1 MPAHTEQAKN
11 ENRGETF
18 MKINPVTLFHEKL
31 WIQVVGIITLILI
44 AAIGAMIALNIHSQN
59 SSIHAQGRLTSQ
71 LLAIAM
77 EGSTFDAL
85 GAGRNKDV
93 ILQLRRLKEKVPSI
107 DVSIFDVNRELTFTT
122 MPGAAGKELDGFL
135 RNPAALAAAARL
147 IVDGKDTGELFEE
160 QINGE
165 MYLSIFQPI
174 LNDASC
180 HHCHGSSRRVLGGL
194 HVRTAAEG
202 VVQMARTARNQS
214 LLIGGGGIATLMLAI
229 YYLFQRLVNR
239 PIQRLLG
246 LAGSMRKNDLS
257 HSVEVCGRTEISHM
271 TARMNAVNQGMRE
284 MIGEIAAASNT
295 LSASA
300 TEQAASL
307 EETSAA
313 LEEMSSM
320 TQRSAQDA
328 QEADTLMRGA
338 KQVATRANQ
347 SMSQLI
353 DSMSKISR
361 TSEETSKIVKTIDEI
376 AFQTN
381 LLALNAAVEAAR
393 AGTAGAG
400 FAVVANEVRSLAMR
414 AAEAARSTSDL
425 ISGTVKSV
433 QEGST
438 LVSMTNE
445 AFVELGDTMLKTAER
460 VSAIAAASKEQAL
473 GIEQINKAVAEMDK
487 ATQDYAATAEQL
499 AASTG
504 QFKLEPDSGTPSAR
518 DPKAGGAMRN
528 GLATAAVA
536 SSEF

>member
-1 MPAHTEQAKN
+1 
-11 ENRGETF
+11 
-18 MKINPVTLFHEKL
+18 MKINPVTLIHEKL

-44 AAIGAMIALNIHSQN
+44 AVIGAMIAFNIHAQD
-59 SSIHAQGRLTSQ
+59 SSIHTQSRLTSQ
-71 LLAIAM
+71 MLAIAM
-77 EGSTFDAL
+77 EGGTFDAL
-85 GAGRNKDV
+85 GAGRNNDV
-93 ILQLRRLKEKVPSI
+93 VLQLRRLKERVPSL
-107 DVSIFDVNRELTFTT
+107 DVSIFDVNRNLTFTT
-122 MPGAAGKELDGFL
+122 MPGAAGKELDAFL
-135 RNPAALAAAARL
+135 RSPAAAAATARML
-147 IVDGKDTGELFEE
+147 ADGQDTEELFEE

-165 MYLSIFQPI
+165 THLSIFRPI
-174 LNDASC
+174 VNDVSC

-202 VVQMARTARNQS
+202 AVQMARSARNQS
-214 LLIGGGGIATLMLAI
+214 LLIGGVGIAALMLAI
-229 YYLFQRLVNR
+229 YFLFQRLVNR
-239 PIQRLLG
+239 PIRRLLD
-246 LAGSMRKNDLS
+246 LAGKMRGNDLS
-257 HSVEVCGRTEISHM
+257 HSIEVCGRSEISHM
-271 TARMNAVNQGMRE
+271 TARMNIVNQGLCE
-284 MIGEIAAASNT
+284 MIGEIAAASNN

-320 TQRSAQDA
+320 TQRNAQDA
-328 QEADTLMRGA
+328 QAADTLMREA

-353 DSMSKISR
+353 ESMTKISR
-361 TSEETSKIVKTIDEI
+361 MSEETSKIVKTIDEI

-414 AAEAARSTSDL
+414 AAEAARKTSDL

-433 QEGST
+433 QEGSN
-438 LVSMTNE
+438 LVTQTNA
-445 AFVELGDTMLKTAER
+445 AFAEVGDTMLKTAER

-473 GIEQINKAVAEMDK
+473 GIEQINKAVSEMDK

-504 QFKLEPDSGTPSAR
+504 QFKLESDSDTLSAQSSNPD
-518 DPKAGGAMRN
+518 GAMRN
-528 GLATAAVA
+528 AMPTTAVA
-536 SSEF
+536 VSEF

>member
-1 MPAHTEQAKN
+1 M
-11 ENRGETF
+11 
-18 MKINPVTLFHEKL
+18 NPVTLFHEKL
-31 WIQVVGIITLILI
+31 WIQVVGIISLILI
-44 AAIGAMIALNIHSQN
+44 AVIGLMVTFNIHSQH
-59 SSIHAQGRLTSQ
+59 SSILTQGRLTSQ
-71 LLAIAM
+71 LLAIVM
-77 EGSTFDAL
+77 EGGTFDAL
-85 GAGRNKDV
+85 SAGRNNDV
-93 ILQLRRLKEKVPSI
+93 VLQLRRLKQKVPSLDI
-107 DVSIFDVNRELTFTT
+107 SIFDVNRTLTFTT
-122 MPGAAGKELDGFL
+122 MPGAAGKDLDAFL
-135 RNPAALAAAARL
+135 RSPAAAAAAARML
-147 IVDGKDTGELFEE
+147 ADGQDTGELFEE
-160 QINGE
+160 QINGKTH
-165 MYLSIFQPI
+165 LSIFQPI
-174 LNDASC
+174 ANDASC
-180 HHCHGSSRRVLGGL
+180 HHCHGSSRKVLGGL

-202 VVQMARTARNQS
+202 AVQMARSARNQS
-214 LLIGGGGIATLMLAI
+214 LLIGGGGIAVLILAI
-229 YYLFQRLVNR
+229 YCLFQRLVNR
-239 PIQRLLG
+239 PMQRLLD
-246 LAGSMRKNDLS
+246 LAGKMRSNDLS
-257 HSVEVCGRTEISHM
+257 HSVEVCGRTEISHLS
-271 TARMNAVNQGMRE
+271 ARMNVVNRGLRE

-295 LSASA
+295 LSTSA
-300 TEQAASL
+300 TEQASSL

-328 QEADTLMRGA
+328 QAADTLMRGA

-353 DSMSKISR
+353 ESMSKISR

-393 AGTAGAG
+393 AGSAGAG

-414 AAEAARSTSDL
+414 AAEAARDTSDL

-438 LVSMTNE
+438 LVSETNE
-445 AFVELGDTMLKTAER
+445 ALAEVGATMLKTAER
-460 VSAIAAASKEQAL
+460 VSAIAAASQEQAL

-504 QFKLEPDSGTPSAR
+504 QFKLESDSDTPSAR
-518 DPKAGGAMRN
+518 HSTAGGTMRN
-528 GLATAAVA
+528 GMAAARVA

>member
-1 MPAHTEQAKN
+1 
-11 ENRGETF
+11 
-18 MKINPVTLFHEKL
+18 MKIKPFTRIRETL
-31 WIQVVGIITLILI
+31 WIQVVGMITLILI
-44 AAIGAMIALNIHSQN
+44 GVIGAIIAFNIHSQD
-59 SSIHAQGRLTSQ
+59 SSIHAQSRLASQ
-71 LLAIAM
+71 MLAIAI
-77 EGSTFDAL
+77 EGGTFDAL
-85 GAGRNKDV
+85 GAGRNNDV
-93 ILQLRRLKEKVPSI
+93 ALQLRRLKEKAPSL
-107 DVSIFDVNRELTFTT
+107 DVSFFDFNRNLTFTT
-122 MPGAAGKELDGFL
+122 MPGAAGKELEAFL
-135 RNPAALAAAARL
+135 HSPAAAAAAARML
-147 IVDGKDTGELFEE
+147 ADGKDTGELFEE

-165 MYLSIFQPI
+165 TYLSIFQPI
-174 LNDASC
+174 ANKASC
-180 HHCHGSSRRVLGGL
+180 HHCHGSSRKVLGGL

-202 VVQMARTARNQS
+202 AVRMANSARNQS
-214 LLIGGGGIATLMLAI
+214 LLIGGGGIAALILAI
-229 YYLFQRLVNR
+229 YFLFQRLVNR
-239 PIQRLLG
+239 PMQRLLE
-246 LAGSMRKNDLS
+246 LAGRMRRNDLS
-257 HSVEVCGRTEISHM
+257 HSIEVSGRTEISHM
-271 TARMNAVNQGMRE
+271 TGRMNLVNQGLRE

-320 TQRSAQDA
+320 TQRTAQDA
-328 QEADTLMRGA
+328 QTADTLMHGA
-338 KQVATRANQ
+338 RQVATRANQ

-353 DSMSKISR
+353 ESMAKISR

-414 AAEAARSTSDL
+414 AAEAARNTSDL

-438 LVSMTNE
+438 LVSQTNA
-445 AFVELGDTMLKTAER
+445 AFAEMGDAMLKTAER

-487 ATQDYAATAEQL
+487 ATQDYAATSEEL
-499 AASTG
+499 AASAG
-504 QFKLEPDSGTPSAR
+504 QFKLESDSDTPSAESSNP
-518 DPKAGGAMRN
+518 DQALRN
-528 GLATAAVA
+528 DKSTTAVA
-536 SSEF
+536 VSEF